1 MAENLNSFVINKTY
15 DSFLFRTILRRFWW
29 WMPVLMVLFFVLA
42 MLYLRYTKPL
52 YESQLILQIESED
65 NAKNIIDVENI
76 NTKKDVFF
84 SEVELLKSELLFQQA
99 IQSLNMNIS
108 IFYKGKILTEEKYK
122 SGSFNIQPYHLYDS
136 SLVAIPIYINFDGKV
151 IALDYTFNSKNYKV
165 GGIIGEHI
173 RTKHF
178 DIVFKSEDI
187 QSFITETE
195 ANHIYFTFNS
205 VESLS
210 NRFINNLSVLPVDE
224 RARTVLIMFKGD
236 NPKISHDMTLA
247 VANTFIDYSVKMK
260 KKGSE
265 NILFFIDNQLDSL
278 SVEVKKSKDSLM
290 HFQRTVNLSNPED
303 NGDDIQTDVS
313 KFEEELFNLE
323 DEIFTLQSIHRR
335 LIENPNRLDVYRILP
350 ELLGK
355 SYETA
360 IAGHIEALHLLLEEK
375 EDVLFKLTPESS
387 EAKRIDKKIQER
399 TKQIVR
405 SIDAIEGRLKNRR
418 KILHEKIG
426 VLESEYLKL
435 PEKRMEYNRLKNIQ
449 ELNEKYYQLLT
460 EKKVQYSISD
470 AGFASNNRI
479 LKKPTADFT
488 PVEPKSSVIYTSFIL
503 LGFFIGVGVLFL
515 KYISF
520 NEINLLED
528 LENILPE
535 KATIL
540 GGVPL
545 SKYTLEHSQI
555 IVSKA
560 PKSMM
565 AESMRKIRVNL
576 SYIHPEYKTIAI
588 TSSISGEG
596 KTFVALNLSAIIA
609 MSGKKTILLDLD
621 MRKPKVHLA
630 FNLNNEFGMSNLI
643 IGKVELD
650 KAITKDVDVNL
661 DVITSGPI
669 PPNPSEL
676 LLNDNFKKIIEELKE
691 RYDIVVIDNPPIG
704 LVSDG
709 VQILTEADIPIYVFK
724 SQYSKRNF
732 AFRIKELFEMQQ
744 LSSLNIILN
753 GVKDSKRNIYGYGY
767 GYGTNEGYMSDD
779 KLTDLKTTS
788 KIKKIIDRIFRNGD
802 R

>member
-29 WMPVLMVLFFVLA
+29 WMPVLMVFFFVLA
-42 MLYLRYTKPL
+42 MMYLRYTKPL

-122 SGSFNIQPYHLYDS
+122 SGSFNIQPYHLNDS
-136 SLVAIPIYINFDGKV
+136 LLVAIPIYIEFDGK
-151 IALDYTFNSKNYKV
+151 IITLNYTFNAKNYSAN
-165 GGIIGEHI
+165 GSIGEHI
-173 RTKHF
+173 HSKHF

-187 QSFITETE
+187 QAFRNEAET
-195 ANHIYFTFNS
+195 NHIYFTFNS
-205 VESLS
+205 IESLS
-210 NRFINNLSVLPVDE
+210 NRFINNLSVIPVDE
-224 RARTVLIMFKGD
+224 RARTVLIVFKGD

-247 VANTFIDYSVKMK
+247 VASTFIDYSVKMK

-265 NILFFIDNQLDSL
+265 NILFFIENQLDSL
-278 SVEVKKSKDSLM
+278 SIEVKKSKDSLM
-290 HFQRTVNLSNPED
+290 HFQRTVHLSNPED

-335 LIENPNRLDVYRILP
+335 LMENPNRLDVYRILP

-399 TKQIVR
+399 TKQIIR
-405 SIDAIEGRLKNRR
+405 SIDAIENRLKNRR
-418 KILHEKIG
+418 KVLQEKIG
-426 VLESEYLKL
+426 ILESEYLKL

-488 PVEPKSSVIYTSFIL
+488 PVEPKSSIIYTAFIL
-503 LGFFIGVGVLFL
+503 LGFFIGIGVLFL

-545 SKYTLEHSQI
+545 SNYTLEHSQI

-565 AESMRKIRVNL
+565 AEAMRKIRVNL

-630 FNLNNEFGMSNLI
+630 FNLTNETGMSNLI
-643 IGKVELD
+643 IGKVELEN
-650 KAITKDVDVNL
+650 AITKDVDVNL

-676 LLNDNFKKIIEELKE
+676 LLSNSFKQIIEQLKD
-691 RYDIVVIDNPPIG
+691 RYDVVVIDNPPIG

-732 AFRIKELFEMQQ
+732 AVRIKELFEMQQ
-744 LSSLNIILN
+744 LNSLNIILN
-753 GVKDSKRNIYGYGY
+753 GVKNSKRNVYGY
-767 GYGTNEGYMSDD
+767 GYGTHEGYMSDD

-788 KIKKIIDRIFRNGD
+788 KVKKIIDRILKNGNK
-802 R
+802 